1 MRGRPFAV
9 HGPAVAGRSEGRP
22 LRSSAM
28 DGPLGYVLRSATPED
43 FSAAADVLVADELDD
58 SGEVVLGPEFLR
70 AQWDRGGF
78 DPTTDA
84 WVAAAPEGAVVAY
97 GHGALEEPTVVESWG
112 IVHPEHRG
120 RGVGTA
126 LLDRIERRAVEM
138 LGGIAGARFRHAIN
152 AADRGA
158 AGMVMARGLHPFR
171 HFWHMRIDVDEGFE
185 AGGQPDG
192 IRFRG
197 IDPSE
202 DLPAIHVVL
211 VDAFAE
217 DPGHTVA
224 PFDRWVREEA
234 SGSSF
239 DPSLWLIAEDRSTIV
254 GVLTASDFGDRGW
267 IDYLAVLSETRGRGI
282 GAALLRRSFATFAG
296 RGIRTVFLNVDAE
309 NVTGA
314 TALYERVGM
323 RVVKR
328 WDLWE
333 RTIA

>member
-1 MRGRPFAV
+1 MG
-9 HGPAVAGRSEGRP
+9 GPH
-22 LRSSAM
+22 
-28 DGPLGYVLRSATPED
+28 GYVLRSATPGD
-43 FSAAADVLVADELDD
+43 FSAAADVLVADEIDD

-70 AQWDRGGF
+70 AQWDRAGF
-78 DPTTDA
+78 DPATDA
-84 WVAAAPEGAVVAY
+84 WVATGREGAIVGY
-97 GHGALEEPTVVESWG
+97 GHGALQEPTVVESWG

-120 RGVGTA
+120 RGVGSA

-138 LGGIAGARFRHAIN
+138 LGGIPSGRFRHAIN

-158 AGMVMARGLHPFR
+158 AGMVMARGLHEFR
-171 HFWHMRIDVDEGFE
+171 HFWHMRIDVDERFE
-185 AGGQPDG
+185 LGGEPDG
-192 IRFRG
+192 IRFSG
-197 IDPSE
+197 IDPNE
-202 DLPAIHVVL
+202 DLPSIHAVL
-211 VDAFAE
+211 VDAFAG

-224 PFDRWVREEA
+224 PFDRWVREETG
-234 SGSSF
+234 GSSF
-239 DPSLWLIAEDRSTIV
+239 DPTLWLIAENGATIA

-267 IDYLAVLSETRGRGI
+267 IDYLGVPSAARGRGI

-333 RTIA
+333 RTIS